1 MNITAIEILR
11 VMAILMMKHLPEI
24 DINLNKSKRQR
35 VMIIRFLVDNRIKNA
50 STLAFLGVKTPL
62 GLALDREIYMAASS
76 AGWYF
81 TSTFSRKSDIL
92 SF

>member
-50 STLAFLGVKTPL
+50 STLAFLGVKTRI
-62 GLALDREIYMAASS
+62 G
-76 AGWYF
+76 
-81 TSTFSRKSDIL
+81 
-92 SF
+92 